1 MEQDDI
7 LKSRTWILLIHQQ
20 WNTMY
25 VSVQSVWRI
34 QHTVVHR
41 VHVISVFCVKKP
53 MYKISKQL
61 TMMLRYIL
69 KHSTTFQ
76 NKSFVWNILTMY
88 IKRTVNSV
96 KFQFVIIAENRKHK
110 QTDIKA
116 AYKERR
122 QQHKD
127 VIHNI
132 RSDALFNRHVLLTGI
147 KNVVITCHTESISQR
162 C

>member
-1 MEQDDI
+1 MYKWHTFKIHYLFRNEKVWKTELKGFFLLNSFSLEQDDI
-7 LKSRTWILLIHQQ
+7 LKSRTRILLIHQQ
-20 WNTMY
+20 WNIMY

-53 MYKISKQL
+53 TYKISKQL

-88 IKRTVNSV
+88 TKRTVNSV

-116 AYKERR
+116 AYKDDNNT
-122 QQHKD
+122 K
-127 VIHNI
+127 
-132 RSDALFNRHVLLTGI
+132 T
-147 KNVVITCHTESISQR
+147 
-162 C
+162 

>member
-1 MEQDDI
+1 MKKFEKQNWKVFFLLNSFSLEQDDI
-7 LKSRTWILLIHQQ
+7 LKSRTRILLIHQQ
-20 WNTMY
+20 WNIMY

-53 MYKISKQL
+53 TYKISKQL

-96 KFQFVIIAENRKHK
+96 KFQLIIIAENIENTNK
-110 QTDIKA
+110 QIARQRIK
-116 AYKERR
+116 
-122 QQHKD
+122 
-127 VIHNI
+127 
-132 RSDALFNRHVLLTGI
+132 
-147 KNVVITCHTESISQR
+147 
-162 C
+162 